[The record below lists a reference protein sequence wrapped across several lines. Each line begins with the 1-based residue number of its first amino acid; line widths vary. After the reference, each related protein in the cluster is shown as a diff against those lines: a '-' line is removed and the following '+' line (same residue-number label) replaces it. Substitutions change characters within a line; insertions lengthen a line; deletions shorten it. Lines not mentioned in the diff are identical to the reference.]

1 MNRNEL
7 LDHVLDVTKLEE
19 ISELVMAIRDGC
31 MFSNELD
38 DIDSVPR
45 AAHMFLMAMGS
56 LQAAESQLELAA
68 IEMASAKEE
77 N

>member
-1 MNRNEL
+1 MNKDYL
-7 LDHVLDVTKLEE
+7 LDSVMNETKLEE
-19 ISELVMAIRDGC
+19 IAEWVQAIRDGC
-31 MFSNELD
+31 MLSNELD
-38 DIDSVPR
+38 DVDSVPK